1 MTFILFSKL
10 FRHNGCRPELNNQIA
25 YFICI
30 IENEKCS
37 RLLSSFDFSWKN
49 LCGLLLQNLRI
60 TLDKSILHIQ
70 YNGCVLNYRQWKVEK
85 LGIATWAKLRWLST
99 QKTSVQ
105 LELKTK
111 KKVIMSLNCWLWVHF
126 RPKNSKMWTD

>member
-10 FRHNGCRPELNNQIA
+10 FRHNGCRPKLNNQTA

-30 IENEKCS
+30 IEDEKCS

-70 YNGCVLNYRQWKVEK
+70 YNGCVLNHRQRKVEK

-99 QKTSVQ
+99 RKHQPNLSWRP
-105 LELKTK
+105 
-111 KKVIMSLNCWLWVHF
+111 KKVITSLNCWTWVHF
-126 RPKNSKMWTD
+126 RPKNSIMLTD